1 MSRNSSLIGNPFFNV
16 TISPALRQRDMNM
29 KQIYTIALLLLTVPL
44 FGQEPQTG
52 RFDFYKKIADVA
64 PGITIT
70 YEGSPDNFRDV
81 LAERLSQSTNDKL
94 DKIKGDLSAHLAL
107 VYPAIS
113 EQTLD
118 YYFLIEED
126 NRQGQ
131 KTKVTMFLSLGND
144 NFLTQQSHPAE
155 YAAAINM
162 LSTLSQDINAEL
174 MRVALAE
181 MEAALEAE
189 EKRMKELLSEAEE
202 LAKVKKKL
210 EADLEENKK
219 AIEANIEAKEKQKE
233 ILQLVQSQVQT
244 LRVQTGGN

>member
-1 MSRNSSLIGNPFFNV
+1 
-16 TISPALRQRDMNM
+16 M
-29 KQIYTIALLLLTVPL
+29 KQIYTIALLLLTAPL

-70 YEGSPDNFRDV
+70 YEGTPDNFKDV

-118 YYFLIEED
+118 YYFLIQED

-162 LSTLSQDINAEL
+162 LSSLRQDINGEL
-174 MRVALAE
+174 MRIALQEMEDALA
-181 MEAALEAE
+181 AE
-189 EKRMKELLSEAEE
+189 EKRMKELLSEAEALE
-202 LAKVKKKL
+202 KEKKKL
-210 EADLEENKK
+210 EEALTKNKK
-219 AIEANIEAKEKQKE
+219 ATETNVEAAAEQKE
-233 ILQLVQSQVQT
+233 ILQQVRSQVQT